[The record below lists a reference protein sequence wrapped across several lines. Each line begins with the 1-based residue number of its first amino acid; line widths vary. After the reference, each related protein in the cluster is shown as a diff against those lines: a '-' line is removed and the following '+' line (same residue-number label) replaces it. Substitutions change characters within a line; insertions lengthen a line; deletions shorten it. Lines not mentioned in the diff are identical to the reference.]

1 MERSFFTSSFR
12 TSWQHK
18 LSFWSTQIRRNA
30 REHHTVRGLTGHWLS
45 SVTIKLGLKI
55 IDQLND
61 LNYFIL
67 FPGLWHSNLKTFK
80 SGLEVTSFIFFCI
93 SLVPIPSPYPLFGVM
108 CRNPLIHMSAT
119 LPLYPS
125 PIVAKKDSSPSLFLS
140 MMNSSMKFI

>member
-1 MERSFFTSSFR
+1 MERSFFTSPFR

-30 REHHTVRGLTGHWLS
+30 REHHTVRGLTGHWLW
-45 SVTIKLGLKI
+45 LKI

-80 SGLEVTSFIFFCI
+80 SGLEVTTFIFFCI

-125 PIVAKKDSSPSLFLS
+125 PIVAKKDSSPSLFLG